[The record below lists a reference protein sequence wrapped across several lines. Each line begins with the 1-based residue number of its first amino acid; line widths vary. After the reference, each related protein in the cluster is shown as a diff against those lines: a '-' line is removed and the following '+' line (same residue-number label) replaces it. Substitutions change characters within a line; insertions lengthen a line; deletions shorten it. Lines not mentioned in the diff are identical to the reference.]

1 MKNKKIT
8 FCLALFIISIS
19 VFAQKPDGLAKTPP
33 MGWNSWNTFSIN
45 VNEQLVIGIVA
56 KMISSGLRDAGYNYV
71 VLDDG
76 WMLRE
81 RNAEGDLVPDP
92 EKFPNGIKHL
102 ADYVHSKGMK
112 FGVYNCAGTHT
123 CGGFPGSRGHEYQDA
138 RLYASWG
145 VDFLKYDWCS
155 TGKLNAEEAYITMR
169 DALAA
174 TGRPI
179 LLSICEWG
187 TNEPWLWGGNVG
199 QAWRI
204 SGDIYPCFDCEDRHD
219 DGMPTQWSAWGVT
232 RILDM
237 RDNDELRKYAQPD
250 AWNDYDMLEVGNGMS
265 AGEDRAHFAMWSMLA
280 SPLMLGNDVRTMS
293 QTTSDILGNRDV
305 IAINQ
310 DTLGIQ
316 GYKYQTL
323 ENGSVEV
330 WLKPLV
336 GGSWAVCF
344 LNRGTAPVTF
354 SYSGLANEI
363 KDSLSGLTLNAK
375 STRYTVRDAYA
386 HKDLGILKSSLKIS
400 IPAHDVMLFVL
411 TKK

>member
-145 VDFLKYDWCS
+145 VDFL
-155 TGKLNAEEAYITMR
+155 
-169 DALAA
+169 
-174 TGRPI
+174 
-179 LLSICEWG
+179 
-187 TNEPWLWGGNVG
+187 
-199 QAWRI
+199 
-204 SGDIYPCFDCEDRHD
+204 
-219 DGMPTQWSAWGVT
+219 
-232 RILDM
+232 
-237 RDNDELRKYAQPD
+237 
-250 AWNDYDMLEVGNGMS
+250 
-265 AGEDRAHFAMWSMLA
+265 
-280 SPLMLGNDVRTMS
+280 
-293 QTTSDILGNRDV
+293 
-305 IAINQ
+305 
-310 DTLGIQ
+310 
-316 GYKYQTL
+316 
-323 ENGSVEV
+323 
-330 WLKPLV
+330 
-336 GGSWAVCF
+336 
-344 LNRGTAPVTF
+344 
-354 SYSGLANEI
+354 
-363 KDSLSGLTLNAK
+363 
-375 STRYTVRDAYA
+375 
-386 HKDLGILKSSLKIS
+386 
-400 IPAHDVMLFVL
+400 
-411 TKK
+411 

>member
-237 RDNDELRKYAQPD
+237 RDNDELRKHAQPD